1 MDNLVTVLAILAMII
16 AAALAI
22 HLVNGYQDER
32 IAALPFGGRTRP
44 AGRRHARHE
53 RRHTA
58 REWLRLHR
66 HAGK

>member
-1 MDNLVTVLAILAMII
+1 MDNLVTVLAIIAMII

-22 HLVNGYQDER
+22 RLLNGYRDER
-32 IAALPFGGRTRP
+32 IAAFPLSGRTRTTVRHP
-44 AGRRHARHE
+44 AHQE